1 LMGALSAPL
10 TDLEKD
16 KVVETQIKDAEHLVK
31 KWKVIFSG
39 KPR

>member
-1 LMGALSAPL
+1 VA
-10 TDLEKD
+10 
-16 KVVETQIKDAEHLVK
+16 ETQIKDAEHLVK